1 MSDDRFPAA
10 SDARDELVKARRR
23 LAALIESHPSRTWPV
38 PLINAVI
45 SVVEAQ
51 GLPAQVVSSSARQS
65 CDRCGAAEYA
75 PPAPTESTATASD
88 VMTEQQEV
96 SEALRRVHRLD
107 AGQSGLVTS
116 PLNVSRST
124 QRSLRKWRSRIFPLR
139 TTS

>member
-1 MSDDRFPAA
+1 MSDPTMRRLYDEGGGPRKVSEVRQEHSMSDDRFPAA

-75 PPAPTESTATASD
+75 PLAPTESTATASD
-88 VMTEQQEV
+88 V
-96 SEALRRVHRLD
+96 R
-107 AGQSGLVTS
+107 
-116 PLNVSRST
+116 
-124 QRSLRKWRSRIFPLR
+124 
-139 TTS
+139 

>member
-75 PPAPTESTATASD
+75 PPAPTESTATAS
-88 VMTEQQEV
+88 
-96 SEALRRVHRLD
+96 
-107 AGQSGLVTS
+107 
-116 PLNVSRST
+116 NVR
-124 QRSLRKWRSRIFPLR
+124 
-139 TTS
+139 